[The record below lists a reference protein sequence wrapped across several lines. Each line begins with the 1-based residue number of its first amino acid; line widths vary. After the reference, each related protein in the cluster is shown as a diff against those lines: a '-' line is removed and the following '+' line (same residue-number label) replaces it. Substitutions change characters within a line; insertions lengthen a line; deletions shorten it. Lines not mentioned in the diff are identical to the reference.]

1 MQQGEVLVDLHQLV
15 PQQELEL
22 QRLALQLS
30 LVFPAADI
38 AKKRARNTM
47 SLTSNLNRN
56 TEHHAE

>member
-1 MQQGEVLVDLHQLV
+1 VQQGEVLVDLHQLV
-15 PQQELEL
+15 LQQELEL

-30 LVFPAADI
+30 LVFPAGDM

-47 SLTSNLNRN
+47 SLTSNLKRN